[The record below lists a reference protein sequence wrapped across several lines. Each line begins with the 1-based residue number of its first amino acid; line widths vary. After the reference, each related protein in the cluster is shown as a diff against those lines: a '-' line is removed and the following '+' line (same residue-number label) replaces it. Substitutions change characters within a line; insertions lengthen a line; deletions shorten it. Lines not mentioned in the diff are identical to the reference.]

1 MEDKKEGDNGCMTA
15 DRLPEPIIV
24 HLPYADIGNEETA
37 WESVV
42 NPTDGAYASVV
53 EKSALRYI
61 FNYPTV
67 YVVHSEKQSQY
78 RNVPEYTVYVGETN
92 NIKNRTF
99 QHLRSDPNSRDDW
112 KEFQKK
118 LEQDPRSV
126 WQYVIG
132 NEHFNKSLTLDI
144 ENKLMHYL
152 LGSDAV

>member
-92 NIKNRTF
+92 NIKKPYFSTPAF
-99 QHLRSDPNSRDDW
+99 RSKFAR
-112 KEFQKK
+112 
-118 LEQDPRSV
+118 
-126 WQYVIG
+126 
-132 NEHFNKSLTLDI
+132 
-144 ENKLMHYL
+144 
-152 LGSDAV
+152 